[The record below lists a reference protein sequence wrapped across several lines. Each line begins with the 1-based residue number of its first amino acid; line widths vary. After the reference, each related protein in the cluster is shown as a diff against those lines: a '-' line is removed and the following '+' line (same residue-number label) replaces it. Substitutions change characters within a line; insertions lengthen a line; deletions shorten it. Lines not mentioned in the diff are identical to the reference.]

1 MPQALEDAG
10 LPGLMRAADVLHL
23 PIAALTPRRGPA
35 GFLAEA
41 ALESMVFDLERS
53 IAETLEADLVPIV
66 VAGDCA
72 VVLGPLLAL
81 HAAGGGGLVF
91 IDGHEDA
98 WPPSENL
105 PGEASDSE
113 LGIALGSVTAPP
125 RLAAR
130 MPCLDPGHVLALGP
144 RDADEIDSA
153 GVDHIYPAA
162 TLRDGDWLVGAALD
176 VLPQLVRGTVTT
188 APAGWWLHID
198 LDVLSS
204 RALSAVDYQ
213 QPGGVDWSR
222 LDDVLAAILSVDGC
236 RGASVVIYNPD
247 LDGGA
252 AAPRISRFVAELS
265 RSLRG

>member
-1 MPQALEDAG
+1 MPQALEEAG
-10 LPGLMRAADVLHL
+10 LPGLMPAADVLHL
-23 PIAALTPRRGPA
+23 PIAALTPQRGPA
-35 GFLAEA
+35 GYLAES
-41 ALESMVFDLERS
+41 ALESMVVDLERS
-53 IAETLEADLVPIV
+53 IAEAFQADLVPIV

-72 VVLGPLLAL
+72 AVLGPLLAL
-81 HAAGGGGLVF
+81 HASGGGGLVF

-98 WPPSENL
+98 WPPGENL

-130 MPCLDPGHVLALGP
+130 MPCLDPGRVLALGP

-153 GVDHIYPAA
+153 GADHIYPAVE
-162 TLRDGDWLVGAALD
+162 LRDGDWLVSAALD
-176 VLPQLVRGTVTT
+176 VLPQLACSTAAS

-204 RALSAVDYQ
+204 RALAAVDYQ
-213 QPGGVDWSR
+213 QPGGVDWGR
-222 LDDVLAAILSVDGC
+222 LDDILAAILSVDGC

-252 AAPRISRFVAELS
+252 AAPRIARFVAELS
-265 RSLRG
+265 RRLGG